1 MQSSSKGF
9 RASLLAL
16 LVGASGLLAGCE
28 GARESVAA
36 AIRPASAQDVAA
48 ALRQQVGEGKF
59 RQAHDDG
66 AAFLADK
73 KDAGG
78 LVAWETA
85 KASAQA
91 GLADDAI
98 RFATLAV
105 HAHAVPAEGLLAEP
119 LLAPVHTDPRLL
131 ALVTGTDAAAPAGSA
146 KPATDNQAQ
155 ATIGAGGVKASAGDV
170 SVELPN

>member
-1 MQSSSKGF
+1 MQSSSRLL

-16 LVGASGLLAGCE
+16 VCGAGGLLAGCE

-36 AIRPASAQDVAA
+36 AIRPASAQDVAG
-48 ALRQQVGEGKF
+48 ALRQQIGQGKF
-59 RQAHDDG
+59 REAHDEG
-66 AAFLADK
+66 AAYLADK
-73 KDAGG
+73 KDADGA
-78 LVAWETA
+78 VAWETA

-98 RFATLAV
+98 RYAALAV
-105 HAHAVPAEGLLAEP
+105 RAHAVPAEGLLAEP
-119 LLAPVHTDPRLL
+119 LLEPVHTDPRLL
-131 ALVTGTDAAAPAGSA
+131 ALVTGAGTAATTGTGKPAAAGE
-146 KPATDNQAQ
+146 AQ